1 MQGTNDMT
9 MAKPATPL
17 RSPAVLVGGAV
28 LVAALGVGGGWM
40 LRGTSSG
47 APAAPVAT
55 ATGQELS
62 NGAQGAGQG
71 QLSANGAPVYT
82 PGGAA
87 GYAANGANGANNAG
101 NVNTARL
108 APQGQEL
115 PADEVQ
121 RPAPPPA
128 APVQHAP
135 APAPR
140 HVARAPAP
148 APAVQPP
155 VSVAPQP
162 VAQAPVC
169 RSCGVV
175 ESVQAVRQEGPA
187 QGIGAVAGGVLGG
200 VLGNQVGGGTGRKV
214 ATVLGAVGG
223 GFAGH
228 EIEKR
233 VRSETVYDVRVRME
247 DGSVR
252 RFSQQQPIATGTRV
266 VDDGGRLRV
275 Q

>member
-1 MQGTNDMT
+1 MQGMNDMT
-9 MAKPATPL
+9 TARPASAL
-17 RSPAVLVGGAV
+17 RSPVALVGGAA
-28 LVAALGVGGGWM
+28 LVAALGLGGGWM
-40 LRGTSSG
+40 LRGQAS
-47 APAAPVAT
+47 APAAAPVAA
-55 ATGQELS
+55 ATQ
-62 NGAQGAGQG
+62 APAGG
-71 QLSANGAPVYT
+71 ESSAGAPVL
-82 PGGAA
+82 AA
-87 GYAANGANGANNAG
+87 QAPAAN
-101 NVNTARL
+101 VNRL
-108 APQGQEL
+108 APPDT

-121 RPAPPPA
+121 SPPPRP

-135 APAPR
+135 APAPQPAHR
-140 HVARAPAP
+140 SVARAPAP
-148 APAVQPP
+148 APAPAPVAQPQP
-155 VSVAPQP
+155 VAQP

-175 ESVQAVRQEGPA
+175 ESVQTIRQEGPA

-200 VLGNQVGGGTGRKV
+200 VLGNQVGGGNGRKV

-233 VRSETVYDVRVRME
+233 VRSETVYEVRVRMD

-252 RFSQQQPIATGTRV
+252 RVTQSHPVAAGTRV
-266 VDDGGRLRV
+266 VEEGGTLRA

>member
-9 MAKPATPL
+9 MAGPASAL
-17 RSPAVLVGGAV
+17 RSPAALVGGAA
-28 LVAALGVGGGWM
+28 LVAALGLGGGWM
-40 LRGTSSG
+40 LRGTSSP
-47 APAAPVAT
+47 APAAATPVAT
-55 ATGQELS
+55 VPAPGQEPS
-62 NGAQGAGQG
+62 
-71 QLSANGAPVYT
+71 NGAPVYT
-82 PGGAA
+82 PEGPPAGA
-87 GYAANGANGANNAG
+87 
-101 NVNTARL
+101 ARL
-108 APQGQEL
+108 APPET

-121 RPAPPPA
+121 RPAAAAP

-135 APAPR
+135 QPAPQPAHR
-140 HVARAPAP
+140 SVARAPAHA
-148 APAVQPP
+148 APAVQPQPP
-155 VSVAPQP
+155 VSVAPPAQP

-175 ESVQAVRQEGPA
+175 ESVQTVRQEGPA

-233 VRSETVYDVRVRME
+233 VRSETVYEVRVRME

-252 RFSQQQPIATGTRV
+252 RFSQAQPIATGTRV
-266 VDDGGRLRV
+266 VDEGGRLRV

>member
-1 MQGTNDMT
+1 MQGMNDMT
-9 MAKPATPL
+9 MARPASAL
-17 RSPAVLVGGAV
+17 RSPVALVGGAA
-28 LVAALGVGGGWM
+28 LVAALGLGGGWM
-40 LRGTSSG
+40 LRGQASEP
-47 APAAPVAT
+47 AAAPVAAAAMQAT
-55 ATGQELS
+55 AGGES
-62 NGAQGAGQG
+62 
-71 QLSANGAPVYT
+71 SA
-82 PGGAA
+82 GAA
-87 GYAANGANGANNAG
+87 VLAAQVPAAN
-101 NVNTARL
+101 VNRL
-108 APQGQEL
+108 APPDT
-115 PADEVQ
+115 PADEVESPS
-121 RPAPPPA
+121 RP

-135 APAPR
+135 APAPQPAHR
-140 HVARAPAP
+140 SVARAPAP
-148 APAVQPP
+148 APAPAPAVQPQP
-155 VSVAPQP
+155 VAQP

-175 ESVQAVRQEGPA
+175 ESVQTIRQEGPA

-233 VRSETVYDVRVRME
+233 VRSETVYEVRVRMD

-252 RFSQQQPIATGTRV
+252 RVTQSQPIAAGTRV
-266 VDDGGRLRV
+266 VEEGGTLRA